1 MGGTSLASVF
11 ARACHDGE
19 REHEPDAA
27 ARIALEECMNDI
39 GHDPLR
45 RAAPAAWYINSGL
58 RLSDEVPDAG
68 SNLRCY
74 ALVPALERYLADVH
88 YQDEAPRSRAAT
100 LDALR
105 ARGMDWLPLPGRG
118 ETATRWRGLAAVAAC
133 DLSLAKLYEGHTDAL
148 AILAELQR
156 AELADDGSW
165 AVWAAEPPNGKLI
178 AHAAGGDAL
187 TLDGI
192 KPWCP
197 GAPHVTHAL
206 VTAWRGDDPVLAAV
220 ELSQPSVS
228 VETGNCQAAGMR
240 ATGASEVRF
249 DGARAV
255 QIGEAGAYLARP
267 GFWHGGAG
275 IAACWY
281 GCAAALAAILRN
293 SVKQK
298 NDPHACAHL
307 GAADAELSAVAA
319 LLRETATWIDE
330 HPRDDAQQCALRVRV
345 AVEQAAG
352 QVMDH
357 VSRALGAMPFCTD
370 AWFAH
375 VIADLPVFLR
385 QSHAERDE
393 CALGQTLLDGDDAG
407 ELWKLAHL

>member
-1 MGGTSLASVF
+1 
-11 ARACHDGE
+11 
-19 REHEPDAA
+19 
-27 ARIALEECMNDI
+27 MNDI

-58 RLSDEVPDAG
+58 RLSDEEPDADIEPK
-68 SNLRCY
+68 RY
-74 ALVPALERYLADVH
+74 ALVPALERYLAGLRFA
-88 YQDEAPRSRAAT
+88 DEAAASRAAT

-133 DLSLAKLYEGHTDAL
+133 DLSLVKLYEAHTDAL
-148 AILAELQR
+148 AILAELGR

-165 AVWAAEPPNGKLI
+165 AVWAAEPPNAKLI
-178 AHAAGGDAL
+178 AHAADGNVL
-187 TLDGI
+187 TLEGT
-192 KPWCP
+192 KPWCS

-206 VTAWRGDDPVLAAV
+206 VTAWRDDEPVLAAV
-220 ELSQPSVS
+220 ELSQP
-228 VETGNCQAAGMR
+228 GIAIDPGGWQAVGMR
-240 ATGASEVRF
+240 ATGTSSVRF

-255 QIGEAGAYLARP
+255 QVGTAGAYLKRP

-281 GCAAALAAILRN
+281 GCAAALASILRD
-293 SVKQK
+293 SVKRHD
-298 NDPHACAHL
+298 DPHACAHL

-319 LLRETATWIDE
+319 LLRESAAWIDA

-345 AVEQAAG
+345 AVEQAAE
-352 QVMDH
+352 QVMQH
-357 VSRALGAMPFCTD
+357 VSRALGAAPFCTD
-370 AWFAH
+370 PWFARA
-375 VIADLPVFLR
+375 IADLPVFLR

-393 CALGQTLLDGDDAG
+393 CALGRTLLDDEAG
-407 ELWKLAHL
+407 ETWNLGHH

>member
-1 MGGTSLASVF
+1 MPSQAF
-11 ARACHDGE
+11 IKEQR
-19 REHEPDAA
+19 
-27 ARIALEECMNDI
+27 MNDI

-58 RLSDEVPDAG
+58 RLNDEEPDADIEP
-68 SNLRCY
+68 RRY
-74 ALVPALERYLADVH
+74 ALVPALEQYLASVR
-88 YQDEAPRSRAAT
+88 YGDEQSASRAAT

-133 DLSLAKLYEGHTDAL
+133 DLSLVKLYEAHTDAL
-148 AILAELQR
+148 AILAELDR
-156 AELADDGSW
+156 AELADDGNW
-165 AVWAAEPPNGKLI
+165 AVWAAEPPNAKLI
-178 AHAAGGDAL
+178 ARASGGGDAL
-187 TLDGI
+187 TLEGK
-192 KPWCP
+192 KPWCS
-197 GAPHVTHAL
+197 GAPHVSHAL
-206 VTAWRGDDPVLAAV
+206 VTAWRDDEPVLAAV
-220 ELSQPSVS
+220 ELSQPSIS
-228 VETGNCQAAGMR
+228 IDSAGWQAVGMR
-240 ATGASEVRF
+240 ATGTSSVRF

-255 QIGEAGAYLARP
+255 QIGDVGAYLSRP

-281 GCAAALAAILRN
+281 GCAAALASILRD
-293 SVKQK
+293 SVKRHA
-298 NDPHACAHL
+298 NPHACAHL

-319 LLRETATWIDE
+319 LLRESAAWIDA

-352 QVMDH
+352 QVMEH
-357 VSRALGAMPFCTD
+357 VSRALGAVPFCTD

-375 VIADLPVFLR
+375 AIADLPVFLR

-393 CALGQTLLDGDDAG
+393 CALGQTLLEDSDGADHPWNLG
-407 ELWKLAHL
+407 QP